1 MATIFSPTT
10 TAVDTFI
17 FDRGDDKDFMEQ
29 GSSCDEDEFGELES
43 IHVQFSCECEC
54 DDGETKKLI
63 EQQSK
68 TKVGIFCRRLGFKEM
83 ELLSKV
89 RVFKIL
95 GFRIIE
101 SLDLTVF

>member
-10 TAVDTFI
+10 TAVEAFT
-17 FDRGDDKDFMEQ
+17 FDRDDEE
-29 GSSCDEDEFGELES
+29 GCDEDEFGELES
-43 IHVQFSCECEC
+43 IHVQFSGECEC

-63 EQQSK
+63 EPQSR

-89 RVFKIL
+89 CFL
-95 GFRIIE
+95 PF
-101 SLDLTVF
+101 FNF